1 MIRMTIFFVAVLAA
15 FPVLSLAGEEQPEQ
29 DIKAQVRKWIE
40 TVTAEDAPWPG
51 PEGREA
57 AIRSLTEHPEESSGP
72 VLDALEESR
81 GTRPRLWILLCVN
94 SFKDMAIFGPRADT
108 IVKLLDD
115 QSFGTKFW
123 AIKTVAKMKASSAV
137 PALTKLLQSDTYLF
151 REAAATALGRIGGQ
165 VPVEELIKLLK
176 DPEHMV
182 RRAVVEALGELKPP
196 GSKAHLIDAI
206 KDDEHNLVVR
216 RAIVGALEKITG
228 SSFDIDP
235 SEWYAPGA
243 GDKRAEKIKEWLEKN
258 K

>member
-1 MIRMTIFFVAVLAA
+1 MKMTILLVAVLAA
-15 FPVLSLAGEEQPEQ
+15 FPVWSVAGEEQPEL
-29 DIKAQVRKWIE
+29 DIKALVREKIE
-40 TVTAEDAPWPG
+40 TVTAEDAAYPG
-51 PEGREA
+51 PKGRGA
-57 AIRSLTEHPEESSGP
+57 AIRFLAQHPEESSAP
-72 VLDALEESR
+72 VLDALEKNEDSR
-81 GTRPRLWILLCVN
+81 ARLWILLCIN
-94 SFKDMAIFGPRADT
+94 SFNDISIFDPGADT

-123 AIKTVAKMKASSAV
+123 AIKTVAKMKALSAV
-137 PALTKLLQSDTYLF
+137 PALTELLRSDTYLF

-165 VPVEELIKLLK
+165 APIEELIKLLK

-196 GSKAHLIDAI
+196 GSKAHLIGAL
-206 KDDEHNLVVR
+206 KDSEQNLVVR
-216 RAIVGALEKITG
+216 RAIVGALEKITD

-243 GDKRAEKIKEWLEKN
+243 GDKRAAKIKEWLENN